1 MEPRRD
7 DAPMTASRDSSSG
20 PVQAAGS
27 GSAGSRRASD
37 GQIEAAIDDTA
48 HTTETL
54 ASDAIAQ
61 SPTVGDGPN
70 LPPGRSDLGHKASR
84 GVIQTLGG
92 LWGKTAIQ
100 LLSTV
105 VLARLLSPS
114 DFGLLAAVTA
124 IVGVADL
131 VRDFGLTGAII
142 QAKKMSDT
150 VWRSV
155 LWLSVALGVT
165 GTLVIA
171 ASAWLIAGI
180 YQEEQLIVLTIAV
193 APTLLV
199 NSLCMPLQ
207 ARVQKEMRFGLMA
220 RIDVVSMLV
229 GVVGSILAAFLGWG
243 VWSLVVLQ
251 GGALLYRF
259 VALWVAARPS
269 FGRPRISRE
278 VIPLVTTGGSIFGV
292 QLLNY
297 FARNVDNVLIGA
309 QLGAGVLGQYTRAYS
324 LFLLPLQQL
333 NGPLGRVALPVL
345 SSLQDD
351 GARYRRY
358 VRGALLVIGYLTLPT
373 FGVLS
378 ALSGPLVELLL
389 GAQWSSSA
397 TILSLLS
404 IAGIAQ
410 GIGNVQ
416 GWIYISL
423 GRVHR
428 QLVYYV
434 VTRPLVIASFVV
446 GLWWNGVEGLALLY
460 GLTTLALLVP
470 GFWLAIRGTF
480 VRGSDVIVPVLRPAL
495 VVPFMYAA
503 AWAVGGLGL
512 PAILHLIVG
521 GLASLVPLA
530 LAMALPAYR
539 RDLQQIL
546 AFVKQVRKPRR
557 PAGGAGTAGS
567 TAPTRP
573 ATEGGAA

>member
-7 DAPMTASRDSSSG
+7 DARVTGSTPAGGSSTRHGTTASD
-20 PVQAAGS
+20 A
-27 GSAGSRRASD
+27 
-37 GQIEAAIDDTA
+37 QIEAAIDDTA

-54 ASDAIAQ
+54 ATDAIAQ

-70 LPPGRSDLGHKASR
+70 LPPTRPGSDLGHKASR

-92 LWGKTAIQ
+92 LWGKTGIQ
-100 LLSTV
+100 LISTV

-142 QAKKMSDT
+142 QSKKLSET

-155 LWLSVALGVT
+155 LWLSVALGVV
-165 GTLVIA
+165 GTIVIA

-180 YQEEQLIVLTIAV
+180 YQNDALIVLTIAV

-207 ARVQKEMRFGLMA
+207 ARVQKEMKFGLMA
-220 RIDVVSMLV
+220 QIDVVSMLV
-229 GVVGSILAAFLGWG
+229 GVVGSIIAGLLGWG

-251 GGALLYRF
+251 GGALIYRLI
-259 VALWVAARPS
+259 ALWVAARPK

-278 VIPLVTTGGSIFGV
+278 VVPLVTTGGSIFGV

-297 FARNVDNVLIGA
+297 LARNVDNVLVGS
-309 QLGAGVLGQYTRAYS
+309 QLGANALGQYSKAYS

-351 GARYRRY
+351 GERYRRY

-373 FGVLS
+373 FGVLA

-389 GAQWSSSA
+389 GSQWTSSA
-397 TILSLLS
+397 VILSLLS

-428 QLVYYV
+428 QLIYYV
-434 VTRPLVIASFVV
+434 VTRPLVIGSFFV

-495 VVPFMYAA
+495 VVPFMFGA
-503 AWAVGGLGL
+503 AWAVGAYTDL
-512 PAILHLIVG
+512 PAIVHLLVG

-530 LAMALPAYR
+530 LAMAIPAYR
-539 RDLQQIL
+539 RDMNQIL
-546 AFVKQVRKPRR
+546 AFVKQVRKPKPKG
-557 PAGGAGTAGS
+557 PATPAAPASQTTPAEGGTA
-567 TAPTRP
+567 
-573 ATEGGAA
+573 

>member
-7 DAPMTASRDSSSG
+7 DARVTGTSPAGGSSAH
-20 PVQAAGS
+20 P
-27 GSAGSRRASD
+27 RASD
-37 GQIEAAIDDTA
+37 DQIEAAIGDTA

-54 ASDAIAQ
+54 ATDAIAQ

-70 LPPGRSDLGHKASR
+70 VPPANLSHKASR

-100 LLSTV
+100 LISTV

-142 QAKKMSDT
+142 QAKRMTET

-155 LWLSVALGVT
+155 LWLSVALGVA
-165 GTLVIA
+165 GTIVIG

-180 YQEEQLIVLTIAV
+180 YQEEQLIILTIAV
-193 APTLLV
+193 APTLFV

-207 ARVQKEMRFGLMA
+207 AKVQKEMRFGLMA
-220 RIDVVSMLV
+220 QIDVVSMLV
-229 GVVGSILAAFLGWG
+229 GVIGSIIAAFLGWG

-251 GGALLYRF
+251 GGALVYRF
-259 VALWVAARPS
+259 IALWVAARPT

-278 VIPLVTTGGSIFGV
+278 VIPLVSTGGSIFGV

-297 FARNVDNVLIGA
+297 LARNVDNVLIGA
-309 QLGAGVLGQYTRAYS
+309 QLGAGALGQYSRAYS

-345 SSLQDD
+345 SSLQED
-351 GARYRRY
+351 GERYRRY
-358 VRGALLVIGYLTLPT
+358 VRGALLVIGYLVLPT

-378 ALSGPLVELLL
+378 ALAAPLVDLLL
-389 GAQWSSSA
+389 GPQWTSAA
-397 TILSLLS
+397 TILSILS

-434 VTRPLVIASFVV
+434 VTRPLVIASFFV

-480 VRGSDVIVPVLRPAL
+480 VTGADVIVPVLRPAL
-495 VVPFMYAA
+495 IVPFMYAA
-503 AWAVGGLGL
+503 AWAVGAYTDL
-512 PAILHLIVG
+512 PSIVHLVVG
-521 GLASLVPLA
+521 GLASLVPVA
-530 LAMALPAYR
+530 LAMAIPAYR
-539 RDLQQIL
+539 RDVQQIL
-546 AFVKQVRKPRR
+546 AFVKQVRKPKPKGPST
-557 PAGGAGTAGS
+557 PAPQT
-567 TAPTRP
+567 TP
-573 ATEGGAA
+573 AAEGGAA

>member
-7 DAPMTASRDSSSG
+7 DARVTGSTPAGGSSARHGTTASD
-20 PVQAAGS
+20 A
-27 GSAGSRRASD
+27 
-37 GQIEAAIDDTA
+37 QIEAAIDDTA

-54 ASDAIAQ
+54 ATDAIAQ

-70 LPPGRSDLGHKASR
+70 LPPTRPGSDLGHKASR

-92 LWGKTAIQ
+92 LWGKTGIQ
-100 LLSTV
+100 LISTV

-142 QAKKMSDT
+142 QSKKLSET

-155 LWLSVALGVT
+155 LWLSVALGVV
-165 GTLVIA
+165 GTIVIA

-180 YQEEQLIVLTIAV
+180 YQNDALIVLTIAV

-207 ARVQKEMRFGLMA
+207 ARVQKEMKFGLMA
-220 RIDVVSMLV
+220 QIDVVSMLV
-229 GVVGSILAAFLGWG
+229 GVVGSIIAGLLGWG

-251 GGALLYRF
+251 GGALIYRLI
-259 VALWVAARPS
+259 ALWVAARPK

-278 VIPLVTTGGSIFGV
+278 VVPLVTTGGSIFGV

-297 FARNVDNVLIGA
+297 LARNVDNVLVGS
-309 QLGAGVLGQYTRAYS
+309 QLGANALGQYSKAYS

-351 GARYRRY
+351 GERYRRY

-373 FGVLS
+373 FGVLA

-389 GAQWSSSA
+389 GSQWTSSA
-397 TILSLLS
+397 VILSLLS

-434 VTRPLVIASFVV
+434 VTRPLVIGSFFV

-495 VVPFMYAA
+495 VVPFMFGA
-503 AWAVGGLGL
+503 AWAVGAYTDL
-512 PAILHLIVG
+512 PAIVHLLVG

-530 LAMALPAYR
+530 LAMAIPAYR
-539 RDLQQIL
+539 RDMNQIL
-546 AFVKQVRKPRR
+546 AFVKQVRKPKPKG
-557 PAGGAGTAGS
+557 PATPAAPAAQTTPADGGTA
-567 TAPTRP
+567 
-573 ATEGGAA
+573 

>member
-7 DAPMTASRDSSSG
+7 DARVTGSTPAGGSS
-20 PVQAAGS
+20 ARTHAT
-27 GSAGSRRASD
+27 D

-54 ASDAIAQ
+54 ATDAIAQ

-70 LPPGRSDLGHKASR
+70 LPPTRAGSDLGHKASR

-100 LLSTV
+100 LISTI

-142 QAKKMSDT
+142 QAKKMSET

-155 LWLSVALGVT
+155 LWLSVALGVA
-165 GTLVIA
+165 GTIVIG

-180 YQEEQLIVLTIAV
+180 YQEEQLIILTIAV
-193 APTLLV
+193 APTLLI

-220 RIDVVSMLV
+220 KIDVVSMLV
-229 GVVGSILAAFLGWG
+229 GVVGSIIAAFLGWG

-251 GGALLYRF
+251 GGALIYRF
-259 VALWVAARPS
+259 IALWVAARPT
-269 FGRPRISRE
+269 FGRPQISRE

-309 QLGAGVLGQYTRAYS
+309 QLGANALGQYTRAYS

-351 GARYRRY
+351 GERYRRY

-378 ALSGPLVELLL
+378 ALSSPLIDLLL
-389 GAQWSSSA
+389 GSQWSSSA

-434 VTRPLVIASFVV
+434 VTRPIVILSFVV

-480 VRGSDVIVPVLRPAL
+480 VRGSDIIVPVLRPAI
-495 VVPFMYAA
+495 VVPFMYGA
-503 AWAVGGLGL
+503 AWAVGQYTDL

-521 GLASLVPLA
+521 GVASLVPLA
-530 LAMALPAYR
+530 VAMLLPIYR

-546 AFVKQVRKPRR
+546 AFVKQVRKPKPKG
-557 PAGGAGTAGS
+557 PAAPGSATPASATTA
-567 TAPTRP
+567 
-573 ATEGGAA
+573 EGGAA

>member
-7 DAPMTASRDSSSG
+7 DARVTGSTPAGGSSARHGASATD
-20 PVQAAGS
+20 A
-27 GSAGSRRASD
+27 
-37 GQIEAAIDDTA
+37 QIEAAIDDTA

-54 ASDAIAQ
+54 ATDAIAQ

-70 LPPGRSDLGHKASR
+70 LPPKRAGSDLGHKASR

-100 LLSTV
+100 LISTI

-142 QAKKMSDT
+142 QAKKMSET

-155 LWLSVALGVT
+155 LWLSVALGVV
-165 GTLVIA
+165 GTIVIG

-180 YQEEQLIVLTIAV
+180 YNEQALVVLTLAV
-193 APTLLV
+193 APTLLI

-207 ARVQKEMRFGLMA
+207 ARVQKEMKFGLMA
-220 RIDVVSMLV
+220 QIDVISMLV
-229 GVVGSILAAFLGWG
+229 GVIGSIIAAFLGWG

-251 GGALLYRF
+251 GGALIYRF
-259 VALWVAARPS
+259 IALWVAARPT
-269 FGRPRISRE
+269 FGRPQISRE

-309 QLGAGVLGQYTRAYS
+309 QLGTGVLGQYTRAYS

-351 GARYRRY
+351 GERYRRY

-373 FGVLS
+373 FGVLA
-378 ALSGPLVELLL
+378 ALAGPLVELLL
-389 GAQWSSSA
+389 GSQWSSSA

-434 VTRPLVIASFVV
+434 VTRPLVIGSFFV

-495 VVPFMYAA
+495 VVPFMFAA
-503 AWAVGGLGL
+503 AWAVGAYTDL

-530 LAMALPAYR
+530 LAMAIPAYR
-539 RDLQQIL
+539 RDMNQIL
-546 AFVKQVRKPRR
+546 AFVKQVRKPKPKG
-557 PAGGAGTAGS
+557 PA
-567 TAPTRP
+567 APASP
-573 ATEGGAA
+573 ASPTTPAADGGAA

>member
-7 DAPMTASRDSSSG
+7 DARVTGPTTSGGSSSASRTTDE
-20 PVQAAGS
+20 
-27 GSAGSRRASD
+27 
-37 GQIEAAIDDTA
+37 QIEAAMDDTA

-54 ASDAIAQ
+54 ATDAIAQ

-70 LPPGRSDLGHKASR
+70 LPPRSDLGHKASR

-100 LLSTV
+100 LISTV

-142 QAKKMSDT
+142 QSKKLSDA

-155 LWLSVALGVT
+155 LWLSVALGVA
-165 GTLVIA
+165 GTIVIA
-171 ASAWLIAGI
+171 ASAWLIAGL
-180 YQEEQLIVLTIAV
+180 YQEEALIVLTLAV
-193 APTLLV
+193 APTLFL

-220 RIDVVSMLV
+220 QIDVVSMLV
-229 GVVGSILAAFLGWG
+229 GVVGSIIAALLGWG

-251 GGALLYRF
+251 GGALVYRLI
-259 VALWVAARPS
+259 ALWVAARPK
-269 FGRPRISRE
+269 FGPPRISRE

-309 QLGAGVLGQYTRAYS
+309 QLGANALGQYSRAYS

-351 GARYRRY
+351 GERYRRY

-373 FGVLS
+373 FGVLA

-389 GAQWSSSA
+389 GSQWSSSA
-397 TILSLLS
+397 VILSLLS

-428 QLVYYV
+428 QLIYYV
-434 VTRPLVIASFVV
+434 VTRPIVIASFFV

-480 VRGSDVIVPVLRPAL
+480 LRGSDIIVPVLRPAI
-495 VVPFMYAA
+495 VVPFMFGA
-503 AWAVGGLGL
+503 AWAVGEYTDLL
-512 PAILHLIVG
+512 PIVHLIVG

-530 LAMALPAYR
+530 LAMVLPVYR
-539 RDLQQIL
+539 RDMNQIL
-546 AFVKQVRKPRR
+546 AFVKQVRKPKPKGPKP
-557 PAGGAGTAGS
+557 PAAV
-567 TAPTRP
+567 P